1 MSSFPVPKPEFSEV
15 WFFLPLQQGSVTGLR
30 EEGLHLPPLALPALT
45 ALGLAVAAHPEA
57 SLFFGI
63 PAKFSHPTGLTA
75 LSPHG

>member
-1 MSSFPVPKPEFSEV
+1 M

-30 EEGLHLPPLALPALT
+30 EEGLCLPPLALPALT
-45 ALGLAVAAHPEA
+45 ALGLAVGVHLEA

-63 PAKFSHPTGLTA
+63 PTKFNHPTGLPT